1 MPAAFDARGGQRLA
15 AELNGR
21 PHLHHA
27 RDRDRKR
34 HANLAK
40 YAAEQSDVT
49 TPIRSEKSSMHLS
62 LRIAAGSLA
71 VSLVVL
77 AIKYAAYLLTGS
89 VALYSDALES
99 IINIVTAAAAIVA
112 IRSAARPADAEHPY
126 GHHKA
131 EYLSAV
137 VVGAMI
143 VVAAL
148 AILWKAYEA
157 FLAPNPIDAP
167 WIGLAVNSVA
177 TVINVVW
184 SSVLIQQGR
193 RHRSAALVADG
204 KHLLVDVVTSLGVL
218 VGVVLVVLTGIEV
231 LDAAIAALVALHVLR
246 SGWGVIRESTSGLL
260 DESAPA
266 DQLTRIREVI
276 SLNSGDAIE
285 THDLRTRHAG
295 RRTFIEFHLVVPGS
309 MSVDRSHEICDRLE
323 SALQKALEGAVVTI
337 HVEPDHEAR
346 QAQVLAR

>member
-1 MPAAFDARGGQRLA
+1 L
-15 AELNGR
+15 
-21 PHLHHA
+21 
-27 RDRDRKR
+27 K
-34 HANLAK
+34 
-40 YAAEQSDVT
+40 
-49 TPIRSEKSSMHLS
+49 
-62 LRIAAGSLA
+62 IAASSLA
-71 VSLVVL
+71 VSLAVL
-77 AIKYAAYLLTGS
+77 AIKYGAYLLTGS

-99 IINIVTAAAAIVA
+99 IINVVTAAAAIVA

-143 VVAAL
+143 LVAAV
-148 AILWKAYEA
+148 AILREAYGA
-157 FLAPNPIDAP
+157 VLAPKPIDAP
-167 WIGLAVNSVA
+167 WIGLAVNTVA
-177 TVINVVW
+177 TVINFAW
-184 SSVLIQQGR
+184 SGVLIRQGR

-218 VGVVLVVLTGIEV
+218 IGVVLVVLTGIEV

-246 SGWGVIRESTSGLL
+246 SGWGVIRDSTSGLL

-266 DQLTRIREVI
+266 EELARILEVI
-276 SLNSGDAIE
+276 SLNAGDAIE

-295 RRTFIEFHLVVPGS
+295 RTTFIEFHLVVPGS
-309 MSVDRSHEICDRLE
+309 MSVERSHEICDRLE
-323 SALQKALEGAVVTI
+323 ATLEKALEGAVVMI

-346 QAQVLAR
+346 QAQVVAGVTIRPPEIESRRSAERTLQ

>member
-1 MPAAFDARGGQRLA
+1 
-15 AELNGR
+15 
-21 PHLHHA
+21 
-27 RDRDRKR
+27 
-34 HANLAK
+34 
-40 YAAEQSDVT
+40 
-49 TPIRSEKSSMHLS
+49 MHLS
-62 LRIAAGSLA
+62 LKIAASSLA
-71 VSLVVL
+71 VSVAVL
-77 AIKYAAYLLTGS
+77 AIKYGAYLLTGS

-99 IINIVTAAAAIVA
+99 IINVVTAAAAIVA

-143 VVAAL
+143 LVAAV
-148 AILWKAYEA
+148 AILREAYGA
-157 FLAPNPIDAP
+157 VLAPKPIDAP
-167 WIGLAVNSVA
+167 WIGLAVNTVA
-177 TVINVVW
+177 TVINFVW
-184 SSVLIQQGR
+184 SGVLIRQGR

-218 VGVVLVVLTGIEV
+218 VGVVLVVLTGIDV

-246 SGWGVIRESTSGLL
+246 SGWGVIRDSTSGLL

-266 DQLTRIREVI
+266 EELTRIREVI
-276 SLNSGDAIE
+276 SLNTGDAIE

-295 RRTFIEFHLVVPGS
+295 RTTFIEFHLVVPGS
-309 MSVDRSHEICDRLE
+309 MSVERSHEICDRLE
-323 SALQKALEGAVVTI
+323 AALQKALEGAVVMI

-346 QAQVLAR
+346 QAQVVAGRRCCV

>member
-1 MPAAFDARGGQRLA
+1 
-15 AELNGR
+15 
-21 PHLHHA
+21 
-27 RDRDRKR
+27 
-34 HANLAK
+34 
-40 YAAEQSDVT
+40 
-49 TPIRSEKSSMHLS
+49 MHLS

-71 VSLVVL
+71 VSLAVL

-99 IINIVTAAAAIVA
+99 IINVVTAAAAIVA
-112 IRSAARPADAEHPY
+112 IRSAARPPDAEHPY

-143 VVAAL
+143 LVAAV
-148 AILWKAYEA
+148 AILREAYGA
-157 FLAPNPIDAP
+157 VLAPKPIDAP
-167 WIGLAVNSVA
+167 WIGLAVNTVA
-177 TVINVVW
+177 TVINFVW
-184 SSVLIQQGR
+184 SGVLIRQGR

-218 VGVVLVVLTGIEV
+218 VGVVLVVLTGIDV
-231 LDAAIAALVALHVLR
+231 LDAAIAAVVALHVLR
-246 SGWGVIRESTSGLL
+246 SGWGVIRDSTSGLL

-266 DQLTRIREVI
+266 EELTRIREVI
-276 SLNSGDAIE
+276 SVNTGDAIE

-295 RRTFIEFHLVVPGS
+295 RTTFIEFHLVVPGS
-309 MSVDRSHEICDRLE
+309 MSVQRSHEICDRLE
-323 SALQKALEGAVVTI
+323 GALQKALEGAVVMI

-346 QAQVLAR
+346 QAQVVAG